1 MPKTERTARRG
12 PARKRDRKTQG
23 GRRSNRRR
31 PTTASRRTVEA
42 SDPGPRSRKERAA
55 RPAGSPPAGRPWLRR
70 LVRVGL
76 RLGIT
81 GTVAWA
87 LLVAAS
93 EGYDYATTS
102 PRFEVRALLFEPTP
116 HVTDE
121 QLRELM
127 QLTPGTNILS
137 LDPEDVAARVAA
149 DPWVAK
155 AAVVRVLPDALQVE
169 VTEHEARAVLLTDDF
184 YLVDAQGNPFKRLDR
199 GERRRMPVITGI
211 DGPMMLTEPARA
223 GERIARALEALDAWD
238 TKKRPRLG
246 EVHVATAGEVTLY
259 TAELGSQLRLGRGPL
274 PEALDRYDALRAALG
289 DEADALAVVHLD
301 HTRGPDRPDRVVA
314 SFLPSQ
320 GAPAMLEEAH
330 EQAEAEAAAKAE
342 AVEARAEAKRAE
354 NRHGRAQ
361 TRKKKSRLP
370 RYE

>member
-1 MPKTERTARRG
+1 M
-12 PARKRDRKTQG
+12 
-23 GRRSNRRR
+23 
-31 PTTASRRTVEA
+31 
-42 SDPGPRSRKERAA
+42 
-55 RPAGSPPAGRPWLRR
+55 
-70 LVRVGL
+70 
-76 RLGIT
+76 
-81 GTVAWA
+81 AWA

-116 HVTDE
+116 HVSDE
-121 QLRELM
+121 HLRELM
-127 QLTPGTNILS
+127 KLTPGTNILS
-137 LDPEDVAARVAA
+137 LDPDEVATRVAA
-149 DPWVAK
+149 DPWVAR
-155 AAVVRVLPDALQVE
+155 ASVVRVLPDALQVE

-199 GERRRMPVITGI
+199 GERRRMPVITGV

-223 GERIARALEALDAWD
+223 SERVARAIEALDAWE

-246 EVHVATAGEVTLY
+246 EIHVATAGEVTLY
-259 TAELGSQLRLGRGPL
+259 TAELGSQLRLGRGSL
-274 PEALDRYDALRAALG
+274 SEALDRYDALRAALG

-320 GAPAMLEEAH
+320 GAPTMLEEAH
-330 EQAEAEAAAKAE
+330 AEAEAEAAAKAAAAE
-342 AVEARAEAKRAE
+342 AKAEAKRAAT
-354 NRHGRAQ
+354 RRGRAEK
-361 TRKKKSRLP
+361 RKKKSRLP